1 MASALWVNFAL
12 ALTSHSCLRLLLVG
26 LSWEV
31 KGLDSVLDLPWLEI
45 LAHQLCKPGEFLNL
59 SALQCPHPQ
68 TTDNHR
74 DVELKGL
81 YVRCVCICAKSLQLC
96 LTLCDPMDCSPPG
109 SSFHEILQAR
119 ILEWVAI
126 STSRRISQPRDWT
139 QVSRILGTDWAMQ
152 EINAIPYN
160 SQARG

>member
-109 SSFHEILQAR
+109 FSVPGIAMPSSRGSSL
-119 ILEWVAI
+119 
-126 STSRRISQPRDWT
+126 PRDGT
-139 QVSRILGTDWAMQ
+139 CVSCIAGRFFTTELLTPGKLV
-152 EINAIPYN
+152 
-160 SQARG
+160 